1 MLTELRL
8 AGFGVVDEASLQLGP
23 GLTALTGETGA
34 GKTMIV
40 AGLGQL
46 LGARGDAGMVRRGS
60 ERALVEGRWQVPASV
75 VADVAELGGDVDD
88 GDELVTVRRV
98 SANGRSKAVVG
109 GCQVPVSTLAGVLNE
124 LATIHGQSEQQRL
137 ATPERQREIL
147 DAWAR
152 PSTLQEYRRDWNERR
167 AAIAELAELV
177 EQATVRAREIDMLR
191 FGVEEISTVAPEPGE
206 DEALSTEASRL
217 MDADDLRQL
226 ADAVQKALSG
236 DEDDFDVP
244 SAVGLL
250 GEARK
255 TLSSLAGK
263 DKLAEELSLRAQEAQ
278 FLVDDVAAAVA
289 SYSADLVSDPVRLD
303 AVGQRRAQLA
313 GLMRKYGPGLDDVLA
328 WGQEASERLLRL
340 EGSDDR
346 IDVLRARVAELD
358 ASLSAAASQ
367 ISMDRRRASEQLS
380 VLVETELAALA
391 MPHATLVFDVTPG
404 EMGPHGADRIELM
417 FTANPGSAPAP
428 LGKVASGGELS
439 RVRLALEVVLAG
451 ESSEHTF
458 VFDEVDAGVGGAV
471 GLEIGRRLQRLANT
485 SQVIVVT
492 HLAQVAAFADAH
504 FVVAKASDGQV
515 TTADVRQL
523 EDTERPAELARMM
536 GGSGRSL
543 AGVDHATELWTAARR

>member
-8 AGFGVVDEASLQLGP
+8 TGFGVVEEAALQLGP

-46 LGARGDAGMVRRGS
+46 LGARGDAGIVRRGS
-60 ERALVEGRWQVPASV
+60 DRALVQGRWQVPSPV
-75 VADVAELGGDVDD
+75 VAQVEELGGVVDD
-88 GDELVTVRRV
+88 GEDLVTVRQV
-98 SANGRSKAVVG
+98 SAQGRSKAVVG
-109 GCQVPVSTLAGVLNE
+109 GSPVPVSALAQVLDQ

-137 ATPERQREIL
+137 STPERQRQIL
-147 DAWAR
+147 DSWAR
-152 PSTLQEYRRDWNERR
+152 PAALAGYRSDWAERR
-167 AAIAELAELV
+167 SAVAELDGLV
-177 EQATVRAREIDMLR
+177 NQAMGRAREIDMLR
-191 FGVEEISTVAPEPGE
+191 FGVEEITSAAPEPGE
-206 DEALSTEASRL
+206 DDTLAAEATRL
-217 MDADDLRQL
+217 MDADDLRHL
-226 ADAVQKALSG
+226 ALTAQSALSG

-244 SAVGLL
+244 CAVGLL

-255 TLSSLAGK
+255 AIAA
-263 DKLAEELSLRAQEAQ
+263 LAERDELATELSTRVQEAQ
-278 FLVDDVAAAVA
+278 YLLDDVAQAVA
-289 SYSADLVSDPVRLD
+289 GYGADLVADPTRLE

-313 GLMRKYGPGLDDVLA
+313 SLMRKYGPGLGDVIEWAEQATQNL
-328 WGQEASERLLRL
+328 QRL

-346 IDVLRARVAELD
+346 IEELRTRIAALD
-358 ASLSAAASQ
+358 ERTALAAISISA
-367 ISMDRRRASEQLS
+367 DRRKASEDLS
-380 VLVETELAALA
+380 TLVETELAALA
-391 MPHATLVFDVTPG
+391 MPHASLVFALTPTDQ
-404 EMGPHGADRIELM
+404 GPHGADRIELM

-451 ESSEHTF
+451 STEDHTF

-471 GLEIGRRLQRLANT
+471 GLEIGRRLQRLAST

-515 TTADVRQL
+515 TTSDVRQL
-523 EDTERPAELARMM
+523 DDAERPAELARMM
-536 GGSGRSL
+536 GGSGESA
-543 AGVDHATELWTAARR
+543 AGVDHALELWAGARR

>member
-8 AGFGVVDEASLQLGP
+8 AGFAVVEEAVLHLGP

-46 LGARGDAGMVRRGS
+46 LGGRGDAGIVRRGS
-60 ERALVEGRWQVPASV
+60 ERALVQGRWQVPST
-75 VADVAELGGDVDD
+75 VAEQIEELGGDVDN
-88 GDELVTVRRV
+88 GDELLTLRQV
-98 SANGRSKAVVG
+98 SAQGRSRAVVG
-109 GCQVPVSTLAGVLNE
+109 GTPVPVSTLAVVLDQ

-137 ATPERQREIL
+137 STPERQREIL
-147 DAWAR
+147 DSWAE
-152 PSTLQEYRRDWNERR
+152 PDALEGYRCDWAERR
-167 AAIAELAELV
+167 KASGELEDLV
-177 EQATVRAREIDMLR
+177 EQSMARAREIDMLR
-191 FGVEEISTVAPEPGE
+191 FGLQEITAVAPEPGE
-206 DEALSTEASRL
+206 DAAMASEANRL

-226 ADAVQKALSG
+226 ASTAQGALSG
-236 DEDDFDVP
+236 DEDDFGVP

-255 TLSSLAGK
+255 AIAV
-263 DKLAEELSLRAQEAQ
+263 LAERDALARELSARVQEAQ
-278 FLVDDVAAAVA
+278 YLLDDVAAGIA
-289 SYSADLVSDPVRLD
+289 SYAADLVADPARLE

-313 GLMRKYGPGLDDVLA
+313 GLMRKYGPGLGDVIVWAERATASLLHLENSDERI
-328 WGQEASERLLRL
+328 EALQ
-340 EGSDDR
+340 
-346 IDVLRARVAELD
+346 ARVAELD
-358 ASLSAAASQ
+358 ENLAVAAAS
-367 ISMDRRRASEQLS
+367 ISADRHRASDELS

-391 MPHATLVFDVTPG
+391 MPHASLVFALTPA
-404 EMGPHGADRIELM
+404 EQGPHGADRIELM

-451 ESSEHTF
+451 SAAGHTF

-471 GLEIGRRLQRLANT
+471 GLEIGRRLQRLATT

-515 TTADVRQL
+515 TTSDVRQL
-523 EDTERPAELARMM
+523 DDDERPAELARMM
-536 GGSGRSL
+536 GGSAESA
-543 AGVDHATELWTAARR
+543 AGVGHAMELWAAARR

>member
-8 AGFGVVDEASLQLGP
+8 TGFGVVEEAVLHLGP

-46 LGARGDAGMVRRGS
+46 LGGRGDSGIVRRGS
-60 ERALVEGRWQVPASV
+60 GRALVQGRWQVPPTV
-75 VADVAELGGDVDD
+75 VAQVAELGGDVDD
-88 GDELVTVRRV
+88 GDELVTLRHVN
-98 SANGRSKAVVG
+98 AQGRSKAVVG
-109 GCQVPVSTLAGVLNE
+109 GAQLPVSALSAVLDQ
-124 LATIHGQSEQQRL
+124 LATIHGQSEQLRL
-137 ATPERQREIL
+137 STPERQREIL
-147 DAWAR
+147 DAWAQPR
-152 PSTLQEYRRDWNERR
+152 ALEGYRRDWAERR
-167 AAIAELAELV
+167 TSATELAALV
-177 EQATVRAREIDMLR
+177 DQAMARAREIDMLR
-191 FGVEEISTVAPEPGE
+191 FGVEEIAAAAPEPNE
-206 DEALSTEASRL
+206 DRLLAAEATRL

-226 ADAVQKALSG
+226 ATTAQTALSG
-236 DEDDFDVP
+236 DDDDFDVP

-255 TLSSLAGK
+255 AIAALAERDDLAG
-263 DKLAEELSLRAQEAQ
+263 ELSTRVQEAQ
-278 FLVDDVAAAVA
+278 YLLDDVAVSVA
-289 SYSADLVSDPVRLD
+289 SYAADLVADPARLE

-313 GLMRKYGPGLDDVLA
+313 GLARKYGPGLDDVLA
-328 WGQEASERLLRL
+328 WAQQASESLLRL

-346 IDVLRARVAELD
+346 IEQLRARVAELD
-358 ASLSAAASQ
+358 ERLSRAADAISGDRRVASEELSA
-367 ISMDRRRASEQLS
+367 
-380 VLVETELAALA
+380 LVETELRALA
-391 MPHATLVFDVTPG
+391 MPHASLTFELTPT
-404 EMGPHGADRIELM
+404 EQGPHGADRIELM

-451 ESSEHTF
+451 GSAEHTF

-471 GLEIGRRLQRLANT
+471 GLEIGRRLQRLAST

-515 TTADVRQL
+515 TTSDVRRL
-523 EDTERPAELARMM
+523 DDAERPSELARMM
-536 GGSGRSL
+536 GGSGESV
-543 AGVDHATELWTAARR
+543 AGLDHAMELWASARR